1 LKGKTMAKI
10 RVDAQRWGEDPD
22 YPQDIED
29 AGDPRLEQW
38 NEERKREFGP
48 DEAFY
53 NPDNPMAQSYAKMK
67 EAFGEFLGH
76 LQEDVAEFQQDE
88 PEFAARIKEI
98 LSQVTPAYKIIQ
110 SIDEEVQNVGANYG
124 VGD

>member
-38 NEERKREFGP
+38 NEERKREFGQDDP
-48 DEAFY
+48 YY
-53 NPDNPMAQSYAKMK
+53 NPNNPIAQSFKNAHAALVTLRETIIEEK
-67 EAFGEFLGH
+67 
-76 LQEDVAEFQQDE
+76 AEFGNDPNLKANITE
-88 PEFAARIKEI
+88 IHARVVQALLQLNEVSDLVQEI
-98 LSQVTPAYKIIQ
+98 
-110 SIDEEVQNVGANYG
+110 GASYS
-124 VGD
+124 VED